1 MTWRR
6 IIIYYTLGIA
16 LGGYF
21 LLFEW
26 ESDSARPRPP
36 RPVAQQSRF
45 LAIPQDEI
53 SEVELQRDGA
63 VITCRREGKTWKV
76 TEPAGT
82 KVTSDL
88 VTSFVENLTPEK
100 EVEVIEQMAKDLSP
114 YGLDRPRATVTVKG
128 RNIAATV
135 LLGDHNPT
143 GSAVYARKANSLQVV
158 LLGSSV
164 SYYQELIFETAG
176 IKKQ

>member
-6 IIIYYTLGIA
+6 IIIYYALGLA

-26 ESDSARPRPP
+26 EPNSAKPRPP
-36 RPVAQQSRF
+36 KPVAKQSRF
-45 LAIPQDEI
+45 LAIPRDEI

-63 VITCRREGKTWKV
+63 VISCKREGQTWKV

-82 KVTSDL
+82 KVTADL
-88 VTSFVENLTPEK
+88 VMSFVENLTPEK
-100 EVEVIEQMAKDLSP
+100 EVEIIDQMAKDLSP
-114 YGLDRPRATVTVKG
+114 YGLDRPHMTVTVKG
-128 RNIAATV
+128 RNLAATV
-135 LLGDHNPT
+135 LLGDHTPT
-143 GSAVYARKANSLQVV
+143 GAAIYARKANSLQVV